1 MSEVRLEC
9 VVCEGRETFLKDE
22 LTFHLMSHSVLQ
34 LALALVDLQLRLG
47 QIISSSSSSSSEM
60 PSRPISPP
68 LAPVFPP
75 EKQETELKPIQ
86 QSKPKKPPKGP
97 SSRSPHT
104 CEVCKKVLSSRGG
117 LVKHLIT
124 HKEKKPYECDE
135 CHAQFNQNRDLNT
148 HKMQKHTL
156 QRPHVCGICG
166 KGFVHKFYLMEHMNY
181 HTGERAHQCSVC
193 GKTFPALSALTKH
206 TARHS
211 TTRNFACHLCAKCF
225 VVKKDLNVHI
235 KLVHEKPREGRG
247 IPTRDSLDISFEFP
261 SEWPSKTEQN
271 TEATNANITTSEKT
285 EPEPQEKIEKNTNA
299 LLDKD
304 WLEEEDDKKRFLD
317 QWIDSPVKTASPPSN
332 SDAGPNSALVIP
344 NIQKL
349 SDPSSS

>member
-9 VVCEGRETFLKDE
+9 VVCQGQESFLKDE
-22 LTFHLMSHSVLQ
+22 LTYHLMSHSVLQ
-34 LALALVDLQLRLG
+34 LALALVELQLRLD
-47 QIISSSSSSSSEM
+47 QTAVASSSSEM
-60 PSRPISPP
+60 SNTPTTSQLEPE
-68 LAPVFPP
+68 FPP
-75 EKQETELKPIQ
+75 DKLETEVKPSQ
-86 QSKPKKPPKGP
+86 QSVVKKPSKTP

-104 CEVCKKVLSSRGG
+104 CEVCKKVLSSRGA

-124 HKEKKPYECDE
+124 HKEKKPFQCEE

-181 HTGERAHQCSVC
+181 HTGERAHQCSIC

-211 TTRNFACHLCAKCF
+211 STRNFACHLCAKCF
-225 VVKKDLNVHI
+225 VVKKDLNVHV

-247 IPTRDSLDISFEFP
+247 IPTRDSLDISFEFQ
-261 SEWPSKTEQN
+261 EWPGKTEP
-271 TEATNANITTSEKT
+271 TAEAPSTTSEKT
-285 EPEPQEKIEKNTNA
+285 EPEPELKEEKNTNA

-304 WLEEEDDKKRFLD
+304 WLEDEDKKRFLD
-317 QWIDSPVKTASPPSN
+317 QWMDSPVKSTSTSN
-332 SDAGPNSALVIP
+332 NSESGPNSTLVIP
-344 NIQKL
+344 NIHKL
-349 SDPSSS
+349 SDPNNSS

>member
-9 VVCEGRETFLKDE
+9 EVCQGQERFLKEE
-22 LTFHLMSHSVLQ
+22 LTYHLMSHSVLQ
-34 LALALVDLQLRLG
+34 LALALVDLQVRLG
-47 QIISSSSSSSSEM
+47 QMASSSSPTEM
-60 PSRPISPP
+60 SDLPTRAQLQPE
-68 LAPVFPP
+68 FPP
-75 EKQETELKPIQ
+75 DKPEPEVKPSQ
-86 QSKPKKPPKGP
+86 QSKLKKTRKDP

-124 HKEKKPYECDE
+124 HKEKKPYSCDQ
-135 CHAQFNQNRDLNT
+135 CQAQFNQNRDLNT

-181 HTGERAHQCSVC
+181 HTGERAHQCSIC
-193 GKTFPALSALTKH
+193 GKTFHQMSALTKH

-235 KLVHEKPREGRG
+235 KLVHEKPREARG
-247 IPTRDSLDISFEFP
+247 IPTRDSLDISFEFQ
-261 SEWPSKTEQN
+261 EWPGKTEHQTEISN
-271 TEATNANITTSEKT
+271 SNITPPVKTEADSEQK
-285 EPEPQEKIEKNTNA
+285 QEKNTNT

-304 WLEEEDDKKRFLD
+304 WLEDEDKKRFLD
-317 QWIDSPVKTASPPSN
+317 QWMDSPAKTTSPTN
-332 SDAGPNSALVIP
+332 DSDAGSNSTLVIP
-344 NIQKL
+344 NIPKL
-349 SDPSSS
+349 SDPNNGS